1 MDRHQAKIY
10 RDRVRTLDKIIRDF
24 DKLCAHLVEYEAQAS
39 YAVGF
44 MDAYVEKL
52 CKLKSFFDAN
62 KDELLKELTR
72 DAKRD

>member
-24 DKLCAHLVEYEAQAS
+24 DKLCAHLVEYEAQAY

-44 MDAYVEKL
+44 MDCFIERLNKE
-52 CKLKSFFDAN
+52 KSFFVEN
-62 KDELLKELTR
+62 REELLSELNR
-72 DAKRD
+72 